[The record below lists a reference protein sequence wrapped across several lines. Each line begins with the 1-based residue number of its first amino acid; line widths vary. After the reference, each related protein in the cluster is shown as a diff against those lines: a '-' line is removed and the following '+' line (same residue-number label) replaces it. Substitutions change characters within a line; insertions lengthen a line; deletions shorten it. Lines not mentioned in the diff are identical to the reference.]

1 MEPPTDPADRL
12 TAFGNQLIQ
21 VHLWLREQLELLR
34 DEVGSAPAGGR
45 PRGLSLHCLALCAA
59 VARHHGGEDAVAF
72 PELAA
77 RFPELRPVL
86 QELGRDHRL
95 VADVLRRLEELLGDG
110 LDPERARDARTE
122 ADSLAALLETHFTY
136 EERRLVEALNSLRR
150 PDWNAARRGF
160 LLTSPAQMPR

>member
-1 MEPPTDPADRL
+1 MEPPADPAVRL

-34 DEVGSAPAGGR
+34 DELESAPAGGR
-45 PRGLSLHCLALCAA
+45 QRDLSMHCLAFCAA
-59 VARHHGGEDAVAF
+59 VGRHHGGEDAVAF
-72 PELAA
+72 PELAE

-86 QELGRDHRL
+86 EELSRDHRL
-95 VADVLRRLEELLGDG
+95 VAEVLRRLEELLGGG

-122 ADSLAALLETHFTY
+122 LDSLAALLETHLTY
-136 EERRLVEALNSLRR
+136 EERRLAAALNSLRL
-150 PDWNAARRGF
+150 PDWEASPPGF